1 MPAEGQFRRQNQPL
15 RHMGR
20 IERRF
25 VVIITTVM
33 LALSA
38 GVIVLAITSGSEKVG
53 PGCLRLTAAGATGAI
68 SLHTCGADAI
78 DFCRQQA
85 ARSDALA
92 QRVHVACHKSRIAG
106 F

>member
-25 VVIITTVM
+25 VVIITSVM
-33 LALSA
+33 VALSA
-38 GVIVLAITSGSEKVG
+38 VVIVLAITTGSEKVG
-53 PGCLRLTAAGATGAI
+53 PGCLRVTAGGPTGAI
-68 SLHTCGADAI
+68 SLHTCGANAI

-85 ARSDALA
+85 PRSDPLA
-92 QRVHVACHKSRIAG
+92 QRVHVACHRSRIAG